1 MISLKNLVEE
11 WLSYSK
17 FKFESILSS
26 SDDLKTTRGPAAK
39 TETVAMKRVKKEDD

>member
-26 SDDLKTTRGPAAK
+26 SDDLKTTRGPKAK
-39 TETVAMKRVKKEDD
+39 TETVAVKRIRRKDD